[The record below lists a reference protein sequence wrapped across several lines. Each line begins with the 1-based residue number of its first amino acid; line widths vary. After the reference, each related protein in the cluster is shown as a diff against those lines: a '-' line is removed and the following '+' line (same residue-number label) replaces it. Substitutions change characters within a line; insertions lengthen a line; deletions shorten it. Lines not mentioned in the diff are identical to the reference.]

1 MQVLQPPRTSTESD
15 LPDSPSSRVSEEL
28 VIREARSRQ
37 RQRRRRGVVAGLA
50 LVSLVA
56 GLAVTTNRGGSGRA
70 RSAPSSPHAVPQ
82 ITSVMK
88 SAGSADVSLVLRT
101 TFLATVPIVLGCH
114 ASIVHG
120 SGIIGFTND
129 SIELHLA
136 NGVDSCSDSPFAMQ
150 ERQIGNVLYQTDP
163 SGSRRI
169 LTSPGKPWLKS
180 PWATPAALP
189 NYGYGGVF
197 GSTTAGFVFTA
208 LRTLRGPVT
217 RIGTRSVHGVTT
229 TGYRA
234 TITLMQL
241 QMASRAQS
249 QSTGATFEDLT
260 VGGASLPRAADIP
273 ISVAVWVD
281 SNDRIR
287 QLQATEPVY
296 ALNYG
301 DGSGVIG
308 TQIYP
313 SEYLGRQLAVGPY
326 RAGSV
331 ELTLTLM
338 NFGTSQTVSPPPRDQ
353 VTKGMR

>member
-1 MQVLQPPRTSTESD
+1 M
-15 LPDSPSSRVSEEL
+15 
-28 VIREARSRQ
+28 
-37 RQRRRRGVVAGLA
+37 GVVGLVLA
-50 LVSLVA
+50 LLAS
-56 GLAVTTNRGGSGRA
+56 GLIVTVGRGGSGGTQI
-70 RSAPSSPHAVPQ
+70 STGAPRFAPA
-82 ITSVMK
+82 ITSAMK
-88 SAGSADVSLVLRT
+88 NSGSADVSLVLHT
-101 TFLATVPIVLGCH
+101 TFLATVPIVRGCH
-114 ASIVHG
+114 TPITQG

-136 NGVDSCSDSPFAMQ
+136 KAPGSCGSPFAMQ

-163 SGSRRI
+163 SGSRGV

-180 PWATPAALP
+180 PWATPGAFWT
-189 NYGYGGVF
+189 GGT
-197 GSTTAGFVFTA
+197 GATTAGFVFTVLRA
-208 LRTLRGPVT
+208 LRDPVT

-234 TITLMQL
+234 AMTLSQL

-249 QSTGATFEDLT
+249 RSTGATFEDLT
-260 VGGASLPRAADIP
+260 AGAASLPHAVDIP

-281 SNDRIR
+281 SSNRIR
-287 QLQATEPVY
+287 QLQLVEPVY

-308 TQIYP
+308 PQIYP
-313 SEYLGRQLAVGPY
+313 SEYLGRQLAAGPY

-338 NFGTSQTVSPPPRDQ
+338 NFGTSQSVSPPPADQ